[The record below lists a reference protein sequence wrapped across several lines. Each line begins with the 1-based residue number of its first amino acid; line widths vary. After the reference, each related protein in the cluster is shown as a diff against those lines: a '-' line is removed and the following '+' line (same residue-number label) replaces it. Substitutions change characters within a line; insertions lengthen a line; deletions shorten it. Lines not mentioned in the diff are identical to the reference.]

1 MSEETRAIIRRWLK
15 NGKYLYSGLDEVYD
29 PNFESCSIDHPDVN
43 LKPLADAIEAA
54 ERERCAKVAET
65 AYDATA
71 EGREWGYCF
80 AAKIR
85 SES

>member
-1 MSEETRAIIRRWLK
+1 MSAEHKKTHTLAIPYTGGAK
-15 NGKYLYSGLDEVYD
+15 SYHDGLREGA
-29 PNFESCSIDHPDVN
+29 E
-43 LKPLADAIEAA
+43 L

-85 SES
+85 SEA

>member
-1 MSEETRAIIRRWLK
+1 MSEFRDVKVDGDIITGYLETRISAALEEFDRTMAYVNQAI
-15 NGKYLYSGLDEVYD
+15 
-29 PNFESCSIDHPDVN
+29 
-43 LKPLADAIEAA
+43 AA